1 MERDS
6 EARGQRGYRGS
17 ILSALLALS
26 LVSACGMLP
35 EPYHPRGGLYGSK
48 GTRTFYV
55 SEHGNDSADG
65 TSPGSAWRTLHQ
77 ADQVRYRPGDRLLL
91 HGGARFEGSLRL
103 DGGEA
108 GRPRQPVI
116 VGSYG
121 RGRATIVSAKG
132 PAIEVVGTAGVEVR
146 DLIVR
151 GGSARAFQD
160 GGISFYNDL
169 PGPERL
175 AHIVVSGVD
184 VSGFRHGVQLGAQRW
199 GFRDVR
205 VTHSVLHGNR
215 DAGLITYR
223 LAPVKAG
230 AQESYAHADVVVDG
244 VEAHHNAG
252 DPHTA
257 DRNTGSG
264 IILGSVDGGG
274 VRNSST
280 HDNGA
285 RSSAAA
291 KEGPEGMWAYGSRK
305 LVIEH
310 NVSYRNHS
318 NSNAD
323 GDGFG
328 LDLGTSDSVVQYNL
342 SYENDGAGFLLYSS
356 DAQRPSRGNVMRFN
370 VSSRDARRLA
380 PYGGFYVG
388 GYVRGAHVLHNTV
401 VAALNGSLRTP
412 AVMIAPGPR
421 SVAFWNNQ
429 FVTDGAP
436 LVVASGILR
445 EVVFQGNHYFAP
457 NAPRAVEWRGAFY
470 SSPGGWWAA
479 TGQETVAA
487 ETVGVAGDPCFE
499 GGSAVRALPAAKE
512 LVPTCPAARRPAV
525 DLRARF
531 GVDPGPVDVLGHRLG
546 RRPAAGAV
554 QPQVIAEASDGT

>member
-1 MERDS
+1 MF
-6 EARGQRGYRGS
+6 
-17 ILSALLALS
+17 ALS
-26 LVSACGMLP
+26 LLTACGTLP
-35 EPYHPRGGLYGSK
+35 EPYHPPRAQHGST
-48 GTRTFYV
+48 GSRTYYV

-65 TSPGSAWRTLHQ
+65 MSPGSAWRTLRQ
-77 ADQVRYRPGDRLLL
+77 ADRVRYRPGDRLLL

-103 DGGEA
+103 DRGEA

-116 VGSYG
+116 VGSYD
-121 RGRATIVSAKG
+121 RGRATIVPAKG
-132 PAIEVVGTAGVEVR
+132 RPAIEVVNTAGVEVH

-151 GGSARAFQD
+151 GGSAQALQE

-169 PGPERL
+169 PSPERL

-184 VSGFRHGVQLGAQRW
+184 VSGFRHGVQLGAQSG

-215 DAGLITYR
+215 DAGLIIYR
-223 LAPVKAG
+223 LAPVKPG
-230 AQESYAHADVVVDG
+230 SKESYAHADVVVDG
-244 VEAHHNAG
+244 VEAHDNAG
-252 DPHTA
+252 DPHSH

-274 VRNSST
+274 IRNSST

-291 KEGPEGMWAYGSRK
+291 KEGPEGMWAYDSRK

-310 NVSYRNHS
+310 NMSYRNHS
-318 NSNAD
+318 NSEAD

-328 LDLGTSDSVVQYNL
+328 LDVGTSDSVLQYNL
-342 SYENDGAGFLLYSS
+342 SYENDGAGFLLYSF
-356 DAQRPSRGNVMRFN
+356 DTQRPSRGNTMRFN

-388 GYVRGAHVLHNTV
+388 GYVRDAHVLHNTV
-401 VAALNGSLRTP
+401 VAALNGSLHTP
-412 AVMIAPGPR
+412 AVVITPGPR

-429 FVTDGAP
+429 FVTDGVP
-436 LVVASGILR
+436 LVVADGPLHG
-445 EVVFQGNHYFAP
+445 VVFQGNHYYAR
-457 NAPRAVEWRGAFY
+457 NASSAVEWQGSFY
-470 SSPGGWWAA
+470 SSPDGWWRA
-479 TGQETVAA
+479 TGQEAIA
-487 ETVGVAGDPCFE
+487 KETVGVVGDPCFA
-499 GGSAVRALPAAKE
+499 GGPAPAVRSLPAAKE
-512 LVPTCPAARRPAV
+512 LVSKCPAARPPAL

-531 GVDPGPVDVLGHRLG
+531 GVDPGPADVLGHRLG
-546 RRPAAGAV
+546 RRSVAGAV
-554 QPQVIAEASDGT
+554 QPQADAEASDRR